1 MCSEV
6 KTVKKRVEAN
16 QQRFMTEVTLATGS
30 NEKDAASRHL
40 TPRAALPLLA
50 VGLGILLA
58 AIALA
63 QSAKDIRGATPYA
76 AIADE
81 PAPKLIVD
89 PPLPNLLAQGVVWIQ
104 WRAENV
110 HIVPVFGKDALS
122 VSPRVGHLHIN
133 VDDLPWLWADASGIN
148 TIDLAGMPPG
158 QHKVRIELV
167 DANHQVFPGQSKTVT
182 FTVTGTASHTH

>member
-1 MCSEV
+1 
-6 KTVKKRVEAN
+6 
-16 QQRFMTEVTLATGS
+16 
-30 NEKDAASRHL
+30 
-40 TPRAALPLLA
+40 
-50 VGLGILLA
+50 
-58 AIALA
+58 
-63 QSAKDIRGATPYA
+63 
-76 AIADE
+76 
-81 PAPKLIVD
+81 
-89 PPLPNLLAQGVVWIQ
+89 
-104 WRAENV
+104 V